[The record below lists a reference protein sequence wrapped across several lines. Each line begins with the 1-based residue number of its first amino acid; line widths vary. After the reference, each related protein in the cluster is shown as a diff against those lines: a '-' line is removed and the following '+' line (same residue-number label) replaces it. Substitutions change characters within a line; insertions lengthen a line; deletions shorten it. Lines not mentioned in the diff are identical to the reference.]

1 MLRAFGYGDWMP
13 KVKVIDT
20 SKWSAGFIR
29 REQQRMAIEPL
40 TIDKVLKEQY
50 LKVLEAELK
59 RKVFSLPVVRPPAI
73 GLTSGYAISKV
84 MSRTPGTSP
93 YAFSPDVYST
103 TNTTNFLSMTA
114 VDPLTARILAID
126 PLIKNI
132 LTPVGGTVD
141 PLDERSIVLHMEGGE
156 RIVVALDYVSKGGPS
171 DFADDVVGRVTYAVR
186 KWKAQTGQRP
196 LPIASRQVALTPEHL
211 LCNDNGKWM
220 EKQHC
225 KVHAEELKD
234 ACTHDGRIVKMTD
247 CKQHWEEWEAR
258 CQKPQEQT
266 PVSAPSAA
274 TPTTTTARSAKPS
287 RARSTSASAATTR
300 RGSRHSPSAHQHVI
314 YQGGCRECD
323 KDIKEGVLR
332 KKK

>member
-93 YAFSPDVYST
+93 YAFSPDVYSSST
-103 TNTTNFLSMTA
+103 TTTTNFLTTTA
-114 VDPLTARILAID
+114 VDPLVERILRID
-126 PLIKNI
+126 PDIERVW
-132 LTPVGGTVD
+132 TAEGGVSD
-141 PLDERSIVLHMEGGE
+141 PLDRHLTLHMKGGE
-156 RIVVALDYVSKGGPS
+156 SIVVALDYVSKGGPD
-171 DFADDVVGRVTYAVR
+171 DFADDVVGRVAYAVR
-186 KWKAQTGQRP
+186 KWRMGRAHKP
-196 LPIASRQVALTPEHL
+196 MPIASLSVTTTPDHL

-234 ACTHDGRIVKMTD
+234 ACTHDGRIVKMWD
-247 CKQHWEEWEAR
+247 CKKHWEEGEVLWESQQAR
-258 CQKPQEQT
+258 T
-266 PVSAPSAA
+266 PASAPSAA
-274 TPTTTTARSAKPS
+274 TPTTTTAKSAKRS

-300 RGSRHSPSAHQHVI
+300 RG
-314 YQGGCRECD
+314 
-323 KDIKEGVLR
+323 R
-332 KKK
+332 KR